1 MKSSKVIMNT
11 ICIMV
16 LAIHLI
22 TVEFKMRKIETAL
35 LIRSS
40 SVVGNTAPV
49 SKLMTSSTSS
59 KRSILPNPG
68 PVTQLAKDFRAIC
81 LWEGRGQ
88 IDLDAYNKKEDAIGP
103 AQIRKGYL
111 QDSNEWLESHGQRTF
126 THEEMYDY
134 DCAFAVFC
142 AYQARYG
149 NKTTEERA
157 RGHNGN
163 FASKKATQTYWEG
176 VQSCIGK

>member
-1 MKSSKVIMNT
+1 ML
-11 ICIMV
+11 
-16 LAIHLI
+16 LAIHSILD
-22 TVEFKMRKIETAL
+22 EFRIRKIETAL
-35 LIRSS
+35 IRLENSSPLIRSS

-49 SKLMTSSTSS
+49 SKLISASTLS
-59 KRSILPNPG
+59 KRSILPNQVHMTGG

-81 LWEGRGQ
+81 LWEGRGK

-111 QDSNEWLESHGQRTF
+111 QDANEWLKSHGQRTY

-134 DCAFAVFC
+134 DSSFAVFC
-142 AYQARYG
+142 AYQARYD
-149 NKTTEERA
+149 NKTTEERS

-163 FASKKATQTYWEG
+163 FASKKATQAYWEG
-176 VQSCIGK
+176 VQTYIEK